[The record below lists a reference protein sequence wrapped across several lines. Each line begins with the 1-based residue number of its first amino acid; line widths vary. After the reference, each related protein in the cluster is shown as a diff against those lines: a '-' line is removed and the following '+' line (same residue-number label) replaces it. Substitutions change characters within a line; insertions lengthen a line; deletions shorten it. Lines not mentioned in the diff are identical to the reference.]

1 MQSHASNSEGAYRCA
16 AVAVV
21 HLLEYSVICHSANPP
36 GFRTQRKQ
44 GIISAKLRIIAQEQG
59 ILPSTPEIIA
69 ADVFGTNNGVFF
81 SYRWWGR
88 LDPAPIPDK
97 LRVHLSSPFNT

>member
-1 MQSHASNSEGAYRCA
+1 MFRNLSFCESARISHS
-16 AVAVV
+16 
-21 HLLEYSVICHSANPP
+21 
-36 GFRTQRKQ
+36 TKQ
-44 GIISAKLRIIAQEQG
+44 GIISAKLGILAQEQG

-69 ADVFGTNNGVFF
+69 ADVFGTNNEVFF

-97 LRVHLSSPFNT
+97 LRVHLSRPFNT